1 MSRHNPFSRWSLSSP
16 LRTGTESFGRGLV
29 RGPHRSW
36 PRLGAGVATNPR
48 RAWHMV
54 AILANV
60 VASGWRKTDVRR
72 MDSAR
77 DARHCRREP
86 LRMNVAEVRRHRFTV
101 DEYTRLAPVLAGQ
114 RTELVDGW
122 VIDMAPIGTAH
133 LTVVSRLQDM
143 LVPQLQ
149 AGRVKVQQPLIVTG
163 FDEPQPDVVI
173 LKEPLYLRKPA
184 VADVELVIE
193 VSDSTY
199 AHDRDH
205 KVPAYFRVG
214 CRRVWLI
221 NISDHARPVLE
232 IYAQP
237 NQPMDRLS
245 HGQVSVLSG
254 LGVRDVGAVD
264 LDELFAGVPE
274 LPADEYS
281 EQP

>member
-1 MSRHNPFSRWSLSSP
+1 
-16 LRTGTESFGRGLV
+16 
-29 RGPHRSW
+29 
-36 PRLGAGVATNPR
+36 
-48 RAWHMV
+48 
-54 AILANV
+54 
-60 VASGWRKTDVRR
+60 
-72 MDSAR
+72 
-77 DARHCRREP
+77 
-86 LRMNVAEVRRHRFTV
+86 MNVAEVRPHRFTV

-163 FDEPQPDVVI
+163 FDEPEPDVVI
-173 LKEPLYLRKPA
+173 LKEPLYLRKPT

-199 AHDRDH
+199 THDRDH
-205 KVPAYFRVG
+205 KLPAYFGAG
-214 CRRVWLI
+214 CPRVWLI
-221 NISDHARPVLE
+221 NISNHASPVVE
-232 IYAQP
+232 IYANP
-237 NQPMDRLS
+237 ARPTDRQQ
-245 HGQVSVLSG
+245 HGHISIFGGPSDLEIAA
-254 LGVRDVGAVD
+254 LN
-264 LDELFAGVPE
+264 LDELFDGVPE